1 MRRKLLL
8 MFGAF
13 AMMTSNV
20 LSAKTLEKVSET
32 RNLSGFSNIEMSSVG
47 AVYFTQGD
55 RYSFRIEGDKK
66 FVENTATKVKD
77 GCLKIT
83 SLEKITTTRGT
94 NNGVKIY
101 ITAPDL
107 DYLVLSGVGSFVCDD
122 KLELDNIEFEL
133 KGVGSL
139 EISDLRCQSVDVSLK
154 GVGSAELNVDCD
166 MINGEV
172 KGVGSLEVSG
182 KAGKANFKKSGIGS
196 IDRDDL
202 KIGNR

>member
-55 RYSFRIEGDKK
+55 SYSFRIEGDKK

-83 SLEKITTTRGT
+83 SIEKITTRGT

-122 KLELDNIEFEL
+122 KLELDDIEFEL

-202 KIGNR
+202 KIGSR

>member
-1 MRRKLLL
+1 

-55 RYSFRIEGDKK
+55 SYSFRIEGDKK

-83 SLEKITTTRGT
+83 SLEKITTRGT

-166 MINGEV
+166 TINGEV

-202 KIGNR
+202 KIGSR